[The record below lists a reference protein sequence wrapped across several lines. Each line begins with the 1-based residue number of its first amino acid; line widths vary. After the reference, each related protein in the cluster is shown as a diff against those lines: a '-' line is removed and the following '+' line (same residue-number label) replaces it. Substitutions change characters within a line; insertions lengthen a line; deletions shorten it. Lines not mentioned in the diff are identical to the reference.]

1 VTRRS
6 VTSQICGISQRN
18 FGKNTKKRPDTPRP
32 SMSSRSSVF
41 SRRSATES
49 ENHDIEL
56 GMPWPDWVNDCELL
70 SNFNADSHGR
80 VNLGPE
86 YGDATVR
93 VAVIEVVDDGDA
105 D

>member
-1 VTRRS
+1 MTTLCKDCHAKVHRK
-6 VTSQICGISQRN
+6 G
-18 FGKNTKKRPDTPRP
+18 PDENGEYPA
-32 SMSSRSSVF
+32 SL
-41 SRRSATES
+41 AES